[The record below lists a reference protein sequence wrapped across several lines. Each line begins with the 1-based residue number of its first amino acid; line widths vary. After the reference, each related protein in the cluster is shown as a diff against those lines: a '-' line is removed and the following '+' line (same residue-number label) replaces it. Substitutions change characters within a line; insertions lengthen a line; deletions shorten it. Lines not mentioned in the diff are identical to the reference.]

1 MLGKAPPTTSR
12 LNLVKSEV
20 SGGSADAADGITMAD
35 LMESL
40 DTRELDMGEAEE
52 NDCDGNLGLF

>member
-1 MLGKAPPTTSR
+1 M
-12 LNLVKSEV
+12 KSEV